1 MFLFLF
7 SSLIFTIFDG
17 TFNDGDIVRYFID
30 TNTSITIHENNE
42 TSPLCLAVDS
52 ENEIIYWVNYT
63 DVSYALIGT
72 FYNGTTI
79 ILKEYNGTTAS
90 VKIAVGEKDFYVLDS
105 PNGRIDR
112 FDRENRTFQDYFVVA
127 DAPTDLTVVQGELKR
142 KRGSYVFFRSLFVSN
157 CQTDIFSLSC

>member
-7 SSLIFTIFDG
+7 SSLIFTILDG

-30 TNTSITIHENNE
+30 TNTNITIHQNDE

-79 ILKEYNGTTAS
+79 ILKEYNGTTTS
-90 VKIAVGEKDFYVLDS
+90 VKIAVGDKHFYVLDS
-105 PNGRIDR
+105 PTGRIDR
-112 FDRENRTFQDYFVVA
+112 FDRENRTLQDYFVVA
-127 DAPTDLTVVQGELKR
+127 DSPSDLTVVQGELKIYSFQKCR
-142 KRGSYVFFRSLFVSN
+142 LMHGNDASMFFTR
-157 CQTDIFSLSC
+157 

>member
-7 SSLIFTIFDG
+7 CFLIFTIFDG

-30 TNTSITIHENNE
+30 TNTNTTIHQNDE

-79 ILKEYNGTTAS
+79 ILKQYNGTTTS
-90 VKIAVGEKDFYVLDS
+90 VNIAVGEKDFYVLDS
-105 PNGRIDR
+105 PTGRI
-112 FDRENRTFQDYFVVA
+112 DRENRTFQDYFVVV
-127 DAPTDLTVVQGELKR
+127 DAQNDLTVVQGELKLYSFQKWR
-142 KRGSYVFFRSLFVSN
+142 RIHENEARM
-157 CQTDIFSLSC
+157 FS

>member
-1 MFLFLF
+1 M
-7 SSLIFTIFDG
+7 DG

-30 TNTSITIHENNE
+30 TNTNITIHQNDE

-79 ILKEYNGTTAS
+79 ILKEYNGTTTS

-105 PNGRIDR
+105 PTGRIDR

-127 DAPTDLTVVQGELKR
+127 DTPTDLTVVQGELKLYSFQ
-142 KRGSYVFFRSLFVSN
+142 KRRRMNKNEARMFFSRPLLVSN
-157 CQTDIFSLSC
+157 CQTNIFSYSC